1 MPWQLP
7 LWMIPWTEPV
17 VEKLLT
23 GENTMTT
30 RQLLSQADLFK
41 GLTVEQLEAIHRIAT
56 EKEYKKGQLIFADGD
71 EGTGFYLVIHG
82 RVKVYKLSPEGKEQ
96 IMHIFGPGQPFA
108 EVPVFAGSCYPANAE
123 PLERSTLL
131 FLPKKAF
138 IDLIQKYPSLAMNMF
153 ASLSQRL
160 KQFSNL
166 IESLSLKE
174 VPGRLA
180 SYLLYLSDKN
190 GSVDVFRLDIAKS
203 QLASMLGTI
212 PETLSRI
219 FAKMADRKLVRINGP
234 EITIVDREGLE
245 DLAEGEVK
253 L

>member
-1 MPWQLP
+1 MI
-7 LWMIPWTEPV
+7 LWIEPV
-17 VEKLLT
+17 IENFYPA
-23 GENTMTT
+23 ENTMKI

-41 GLTVEQLEAIHRIAT
+41 GLTVDQLDAIARIAT
-56 EKEYKKGQLIFADGD
+56 EKEYNKGQLIFSDGD
-71 EGTGFYLVIHG
+71 EGMGFYLVIHG

-108 EVPVFAGSCYPANAE
+108 EGPVFEGSRYPANAE
-123 PLERSTLL
+123 ALEPANLL
-131 FLPKKAF
+131 FFPKKGF
-138 IDLIQKYPSLAMNMF
+138 IDLIQTYPSLAMNML

-190 GSVDVFRLDIAKS
+190 GSIDEFKLDIAKS

-219 FAKMADRKLVRINGP
+219 FAKMGDRDLARINGP
-234 EITIVDREGLE
+234 EITILDREGLE
-245 DLAEGEVK
+245 DLAEGETK

>member
-1 MPWQLP
+1 M
-7 LWMIPWTEPV
+7 E
-17 VEKLLT
+17 
-23 GENTMTT
+23 T
-30 RQLLSQADLFK
+30 RQHLSHLDLFK
-41 GLTVEQLEAIHRIAT
+41 GLTVEQLDAIARIVSD
-56 EKEYKKGQLIFADGD
+56 KEYKKGQIIFSEGDDGD
-71 EGTGFYLVIHG
+71 GFYLVITG

-96 IMHIFGPGQPFA
+96 IMHIFGPGKPFA
-108 EVPVFAGSCYPANAE
+108 EVPVFGGSRYPANAE
-123 PLERSTLL
+123 AMDHCKL
-131 FLPKKAF
+131 FLFPKKAF
-138 IDLIQKYPSLAMNMF
+138 ISLIQENPSLAMNML

-166 IESLSLKE
+166 IETLSLKE

-190 GSVDVFRLDIAKS
+190 GSIDEFKLDIAKS
-203 QLASMLGTI
+203 QLASLLGTI

-219 FAKMADRKLVRINGP
+219 FAKMDSKELVRVNGP
-234 EITIVDREGLE
+234 QIEILDRTGLE

>member
-1 MPWQLP
+1 ME
-7 LWMIPWTEPV
+7 I
-17 VEKLLT
+17 
-23 GENTMTT
+23 
-30 RQLLSQADLFK
+30 RQHLSQVDLFK
-41 GLTVEQLEAIHRIAT
+41 GLTVEQLDAIARIVSD
-56 EKEYKKGQLIFADGD
+56 KEYKKGQRVFSEGD
-71 EGTGFYLVIHG
+71 EGVGFYLVIGG

-108 EVPVFAGSCYPANAE
+108 EVPVFEGSRYPANAE
-123 PLERSTLL
+123 AMDHCRL
-131 FLPKKAF
+131 FFFPKRGF
-138 IDLIQKYPSLAMNMF
+138 ISLIQESPSLAMNLL

-166 IESLSLKE
+166 IETLSLKE

-190 GSVDVFRLDIAKS
+190 GSIDEFKLDIAKS
-203 QLASMLGTI
+203 QLASLLGTI

-219 FAKMADRKLVRINGP
+219 FAKMGSKNLVRTNGP
-234 EITIVDREGLE
+234 QITILDRTGLE
-245 DLAEGEVK
+245 DLAEGETK

>member
-1 MPWQLP
+1 ME
-7 LWMIPWTEPV
+7 I
-17 VEKLLT
+17 
-23 GENTMTT
+23 
-30 RQLLSQADLFK
+30 RQHLSQVDLFK
-41 GLTVEQLEAIHRIAT
+41 GLTVEQLEAIARIISD
-56 EKEYKKGQLIFADGD
+56 KEFKKGQLIFSEGD
-71 EGTGFYLVIHG
+71 EGVGFYLVISG

-108 EVPVFAGSCYPANAE
+108 EVPVFEGSRYPANAE
-123 PLERSTLL
+123 AMERCKL
-131 FLPKKAF
+131 FFFPKKAF
-138 IDLIQKYPSLAMNMF
+138 ISLIQENPSLSINML

-180 SYLLYLSDKN
+180 SYLLYLSDRN
-190 GSVDVFRLDIAKS
+190 GSIDEFQLDIAKS
-203 QLASMLGTI
+203 QLASLLGTI

-219 FAKMADRKLVRINGP
+219 FAKMDSKKLVEINGP
-234 EITIVDREGLE
+234 RITILNRIGLE
-245 DLAEGEVK
+245 DLAEGETK

>member
-1 MPWQLP
+1 M
-7 LWMIPWTEPV
+7 E
-17 VEKLLT
+17 
-23 GENTMTT
+23 T
-30 RQLLSQADLFK
+30 RQHLSQVDLFK
-41 GLTVEQLEAIHRIAT
+41 GLAVEQLDAVARIASD
-56 EKEYKKGQLIFADGD
+56 KEYTKGQMIFSEGD
-71 EGTGFYLVIHG
+71 EGEGFYLVING
-82 RVKVYKLSPEGKEQ
+82 RVKVYKLSPDGKEQ

-108 EVPVFAGSCYPANAE
+108 EVPVFEGSRYPANAE
-123 PLERSTLL
+123 AMEHSRL
-131 FLPKKAF
+131 FFFPKKAF
-138 IDLIQKYPSLAMNMF
+138 IGLIQENPSLAMNML

-160 KQFSNL
+160 KQFSHL

-190 GSVDVFRLDIAKS
+190 GSMEEFALDIAKS
-203 QLASMLGTI
+203 QLASLLGTI

-219 FAKMADRKLVRINGP
+219 FTKMGNQNLIRISGP
-234 EITIVDREGLE
+234 QIIILDREGLE